1 MPEDHPNNYGSDTK
15 GDTQEYTSEM
25 KKARGSGLG
34 FRAENNEPSGAERL
48 GDPNVSGESSAL
60 INPKSNEGHGK
71 DYSSGEENPSQGK
84 DSTSDRSKLDD
95 TDDDE
100 PTEEFPKK

>member
-1 MPEDHPNNYGSDTK
+1 MSEDDPNKNVPTEETPTDEVPT
-15 GDTQEYTSEM
+15 DEYTVGM
-25 KKARGSGLG
+25 GRAARSSGVT
-34 FRAENNEPSGAERL
+34 EPSGAERL

-60 INPKSNEGHGK
+60 INPKFNEGHGK
-71 DYSSGEENPSQGK
+71 DYSSGEDNPSQGK

-95 TDDDE
+95 TDGDE